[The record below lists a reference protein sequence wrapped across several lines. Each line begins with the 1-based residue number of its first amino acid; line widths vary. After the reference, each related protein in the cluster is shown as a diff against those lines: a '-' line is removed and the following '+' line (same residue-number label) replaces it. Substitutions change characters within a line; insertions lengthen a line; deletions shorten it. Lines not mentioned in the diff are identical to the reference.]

1 MDQNKV
7 NSIPRRWLLAVAL
20 VAGVGAT
27 GLAGASYA
35 GEAMAGMHGGHGG
48 GRHHAMDP
56 AKAARHLERMIAKA
70 APDATPEQKVRLK
83 EIGTAALADLK
94 PLRAELRATHK
105 RAHALLTSPVVDRAA
120 LETLRVEQVQRF
132 DAVSKR
138 MATAMADAAE
148 VLTPEQRLRFA
159 EHMNKRMHKPMHN

>member
-7 NSIPRRWLLAVAL
+7 NSIPRRWLIAVAL

-27 GLAGASYA
+27 FLAGTSHA
-35 GEAMAGMHGGHGG
+35 GEAMAGMHGGHG

-70 APDATPEQKVRLK
+70 APDATPEQKVRLR
-83 EIGTAALADLK
+83 EIGTAAFVDLK
-94 PLRAELRATHK
+94 PLRAELRATRK
-105 RAHALLTSPVVDRAA
+105 RAHALLMAPVIDRAV

-159 EHMNKRMHKPMHN
+159 EHMNKRMHK

>member
-1 MDQNKV
+1 MDQKKV
-7 NSIPRRWLLAVAL
+7 NSIPRRWLLALAL

-27 GLAGASYA
+27 GLAGVSYA
-35 GEAMAGMHGGHGG
+35 GEAMAGMHGGHGGHGG

-56 AKAARHLERMIAKA
+56 AKAARHLDRMIAKA
-70 APDATPEQKVRLK
+70 APDATPEQKARLK
-83 EIGTAALADLK
+83 EIGTAAFADLK
-94 PLRAELRATHK
+94 PLRAELRATHQ

-120 LETLRVEQVQRF
+120 LEALRVEQVQRF

-159 EHMNKRMHKPMHN
+159 GHMNKRMHK